1 VRVIRTVRCRI
12 SAPEEDLPL
21 VGDLFRR
28 YAGACSEIAQWGRD
42 HRESNKVRLQH
53 QLYHDIRGKYGLPA
67 NLAITALRR
76 ASGALE
82 SARFRGRF
90 QFRPTFVAL
99 DARTFTLKL
108 PQGIVSFS
116 VPGKRVIA
124 RLEIADYQHEALWGA
139 ELAQSA
145 TLVQAK
151 DGIWINIAVEN
162 EVPDAPPGEALGVDL
177 GIRRIA
183 TSSTQR
189 RFRGDLLREYRE
201 TRWRV
206 RASLQSRGT
215 KGAKRALRRL
225 SGRERRRATWE
236 NHRIS
241 KRIVQEAVRTGCSTI
256 QVEDLRG
263 IRDRLKVW
271 NKHRNRMMSLW
282 SFAQLREFI
291 RYKAAGKGIGMIE
304 VDPAYT
310 SVTCHRCHKLGTR
323 NLDLLTCT
331 TCGEFDADVNAAKN
345 IAAGGAKAGDIPADR
360 NVARIVE
367 FFAGVSLHGIQ
378 SKAAGL

>member
-1 VRVIRTVRCRI
+1 
-12 SAPEEDLPL
+12 
-21 VGDLFRR
+21 
-28 YAGACSEIAQWGRD
+28 
-42 HRESNKVRLQH
+42 
-53 QLYHDIRGKYGLPA
+53 
-67 NLAITALRR
+67 
-76 ASGALE
+76 
-82 SARFRGRF
+82 
-90 QFRPTFVAL
+90 
-99 DARTFTLKL
+99 
-108 PQGIVSFS
+108 
-116 VPGKRVIA
+116 
-124 RLEIADYQHEALWGA
+124 
-139 ELAQSA
+139 
-145 TLVQAK
+145 
-151 DGIWINIAVEN
+151 
-162 EVPDAPPGEALGVDL
+162 VDL
-177 GIRRIA
+177 GIRRVA
-183 TSSTQR
+183 TTSTGR

-241 KRIVQEAVRTGCSTI
+241 KRIVQEAVKTGCSTI
-256 QVEDLRG
+256 QVEELRG

-271 NKHRNRMMSLW
+271 NKHRNRMISLW
-282 SFAQLREFI
+282 GFAQLREFI
-291 RYKAAGKGIGMIE
+291 RYKAAAKGVGMIE

-323 NLDLLTCT
+323 SLDLFTCT

-367 FFAGVSLHGIQ
+367 FFAGESLHGIQ